1 MNTVLVVDD
10 EQDLL
15 RAVEGLLEDE
25 GFDVVACGTGR
36 EALAYLADTRP
47 ALVILDVMMPYISG
61 YQVLDEIRNSAAL
74 EDIPVVLMSAASVR
88 ADRAAQCQAFLR
100 KPFSVDQLMG
110 AVGSLVHP
118 AA

>member
-1 MNTVLVVDD
+1 MLVVDD

-15 RAVEGLLEDE
+15 HAVEGLLEDE
-25 GFDVVACGTGR
+25 GFDVVACSTGR
-36 EALAYLADTRP
+36 EALDYLANAHP

-61 YQVLDEIRNSAAL
+61 YEVLDGIRSSAAL
-74 EDIPVVLMSAASVR
+74 HDIPVVLMSAAGVR

-100 KPFSVDQLMG
+100 KPFSVDELMG
-110 AVGSLVHP
+110 AVGALVHP